1 MSASSIPGLD
11 LAEAY
16 YREVVLPIIQG
27 VVGSRPYAA
36 ALIGTGSEVLGL
48 DTRRSRD
55 HAWGPRVFILLA
67 REDVVDLGDS
77 LDQALDDQL
86 PDSFQGYPT
95 RFSHPRS
102 PEPAGHCVEM
112 SDVARVGTR
121 LLGFDPTSP
130 ATQLDWLSTSW
141 QRLREFT
148 AGRVFHD
155 SLGELTAARD
165 CLAWYPADLWAYVLA
180 CQWRRIAQEEP
191 FVGRC
196 LELGDSMGARLLIN
210 RLSRDLIH
218 LTMLMSRQYP
228 PYSKWLGTAWAGVD
242 APDLH
247 RGIDAAL
254 GSPDPLEGERHLRD
268 AYVAAMR
275 MHNRLGISASVDPGL
290 QQFHD
295 RPYFVS
301 GGDRVAEALRASIG
315 EPALRDRPLTGC
327 IDQFVDNTDVLSHPG
342 LSRELMARDPLASA
356 DP

>member
-1 MSASSIPGLD
+1 MSGLD

-16 YREVVLPIIQG
+16 YREVVLPIIHG

-48 DTRRSRD
+48 DTARSRD
-55 HAWGPRVFILLA
+55 HAWGPRLFILL
-67 REDVVDLGDS
+67 RTEDVDYLGHS

-86 PDSFQGYPT
+86 PDSFQGFPT
-95 RFSHPRS
+95 RFSHPCA
-102 PEPAGHCVEM
+102 PDPAGHCVEV
-112 SDVARVGTR
+112 SDVAAIGTR
-121 LLGFDPTSP
+121 VLGFNPTRP

-155 SLGELTAARD
+155 GLGELTAARHS
-165 CLAWYPADLWAYVLA
+165 LAWYPADIWAYVLA

-196 LELGDSMGARLLIN
+196 LELGDSAGARLLID

-218 LTMLMSRQYP
+218 LGMLMDRQYP
-228 PYSKWLGTAWAGVD
+228 PYSKWLGTAWASVD

-247 RGIDAAL
+247 HGIDAAL
-254 GSPDPLEGERHLRD
+254 GTAEPVEAERHLRD
-268 AYVAAMR
+268 AYVATLH

-301 GGDRVAEALRASIG
+301 GGDRIADVLREAIGDRALRN
-315 EPALRDRPLTGC
+315 RPLTGC
-327 IDQFVDNTDVLSHPG
+327 IDQFVDSTDVLSDPG
-342 LSRELMARDPLASA
+342 LARELMARDPLASA
-356 DP
+356 TR

>member
-1 MSASSIPGLD
+1 MSAPSISGLD

-16 YREVVLPIIQG
+16 HREVVLPIIQG

-48 DTRRSRD
+48 DTARSRD
-55 HAWGPRVFILLA
+55 HAWGPRLFILLA
-67 REDVVDLGDS
+67 REDVVDLGHS
-77 LDQALDDQL
+77 LDQTLDDQL
-86 PDSFQGYPT
+86 PPSFQGFPT
-95 RFSHPRS
+95 RFSHPHA
-102 PEPAGHCVEM
+102 PDPAGHCVEV
-112 SDVARVGTR
+112 SDVARMGTTV
-121 LLGFDPTSP
+121 LGFNPTGP

-165 CLAWYPADLWAYVLA
+165 SLTWYPADLWAYVLA

-191 FVGRC
+191 FLGRC
-196 LELGDSMGARLLIN
+196 LELGDSVGARLLID

-218 LTMLMSRQYP
+218 LGMLMARLYP
-228 PYSKWLGTAWAGVD
+228 PYSKWLGTAWAGID

-247 RGIDAAL
+247 RGIDAAM
-254 GSPDPLEGERHLRD
+254 GATDPLKGELHLRD
-268 AYVAAMR
+268 AYVAALR
-275 MHNRLGISASVDPGL
+275 MHNRLRISASVDAAL

-301 GGDRVAEALRASIG
+301 GGDRVADVLREAIG
-315 EPALRDRPLTGC
+315 APALRSRPLTGC
-327 IDQFVDNTDVLSHPG
+327 IDQFVDSTDVLSHPG
-342 LSRELMARDPLASA
+342 VSRELMARHPLASA
-356 DP
+356 PL